1 MLQLKI
7 LLQQRSKI
15 SKILWAETWWSQINQ
30 CFLKICRV
38 WGLWG
43 HGERGR
49 DQGQKWLSGFW
60 LMGWGD
66 VGVIFRDWEPEKMW
80 KVLTGTAKV
89 NLGSSCWKWCWFQPG
104 IFPHFQLAHSLLS
117 LGIYLNVC
125 ISAKIFLSTFSGIW
139 CHPHPCVLHCLPW
152 LYSFFFFFYHIYH
165 HLILLL
171 IYVMVSHH
179 YKVGLMRA
187 SNCVHFVLNLE
198 QYQVSSQH
206 SGHMGSLNEW
216 MNGEC
221 PVGTVMGPSDSGLRL
236 SSVWTQWFL
245 MKLSWLWR
253 LWAEGTVAEE
263 NRELEW
269 GGTRRASILYVI
281 CVLSYS
287 VMSSSLWLHGL

>member
-1 MLQLKI
+1 MSAY
-7 LLQQRSKI
+7 QRRFSCPP
-15 SKILWAETWWSQINQ
+15 SLEY
-30 CFLKICRV
+30 
-38 WGLWG
+38 
-43 HGERGR
+43 
-49 DQGQKWLSGFW
+49 
-60 LMGWGD
+60 
-66 VGVIFRDWEPEKMW
+66 GVI
-80 KVLTGTAKV
+80 LTPVYSIA
-89 NLGSSCWKWCWFQPG
+89 FPG
-104 IFPHFQLAHSLLS
+104 
-117 LGIYLNVC
+117 C
-125 ISAKIFLSTFSGIW
+125 IL
-139 CHPHPCVLHCLPW
+139 
-152 LYSFFFFFYHIYH
+152 FFFFFYHIYH

-206 SGHMGSLNEW
+206 SGNMGSLNEW